1 MNARALTYE
10 AAGATSPRESIWSAA
25 PAGLRRFEQ
34 TISIGHGDALWDA
47 AARAVANW
55 EVKTAQWISR
65 PSTEDRERRRRVR
78 HQLRLGTTGG
88 SRTRAHCCRGR
99 HRHSPR
105 IRLRNAT
112 RASSFGR
119 RGVHRASGCRRR
131 RLSHVTLADTAR
143 AVGLLAPNF
152 SGAPVGTE
160 GLPAS
165 ISEVAAA
172 LIDQRSNIHQC
183 PRRPRRRRP
192 RPPNRTE
199 LAGEH
204 RAVGG
209 LHLDQS
215 PRR

>member
-55 EVKTAQWISR
+55 EVKQRSGFRVHPQRTVSEGAEFVISFGWGPLAVHEPVR
-65 PSTEDRERRRRVR
+65 IVTVVDTDTRR
-78 HQLRLGTTGG
+78 GFAYG
-88 SRTRAHCCRGR
+88 
-99 HRHSPR
+99 
-105 IRLRNAT
+105 NAT